1 MVRAW
6 RKTKEQ
12 TARRQTPDAIKG
24 QRTIS
29 KVRPPKPPRISTH
42 ARSSASGYGLSPR
55 AAFIRDIV
63 GNDVADA
70 GSRCTGMCNGVS
82 ERGGSAAR
90 SAEAA
95 SREPR
100 AASRKP
106 QAAERLLKLVD
117 SAPAEHRA
125 QHLRIAD
132 LLGWNIEN
140 IAIKHNE
147 IG

>member
-1 MVRAW
+1 M
-6 RKTKEQ
+6 E
-12 TARRQTPDAIKG
+12 
-24 QRTIS
+24 
-29 KVRPPKPPRISTH
+29 
-42 ARSSASGYGLSPR
+42 
-55 AAFIRDIV
+55 IV
-63 GNDVADA
+63 MFLAGNDVADA

-95 SREPR
+95 SR
-100 AASRKP
+100 KP

-117 SAPAEHRA
+117 SAPAKDRA